1 MQTKTRKIVNT
12 LVTVIPA
19 SLVILSGFMKFNPPT
34 EMLTE
39 FQRMGI
45 AQHMPMFG
53 IMEFLFAALFIVPQ
67 TRRVGFVLLS
77 CYFAGAIAT
86 DLSHGKPVHNAMLPI
101 TLVWIGMF
109 IADRAVFFPMKKT
122 VATA

>member
-1 MQTKTRKIVNT
+1 MQTKTRKIVNIIA
-12 LVTVIPA
+12 TVIPA
-19 SLVILSGFMKFNPPT
+19 GLVILSGFMKFNPPA
-34 EMLTE
+34 EMLAE

-53 IMEFLFAALFIVPQ
+53 TMEFLFAALFIIPQ

-86 DLSHGKPVHNAMLPI
+86 DLSHSKPVHNAMLPL

-109 IADRAVFFPMKKT
+109 IADRAVFFPAKRA
-122 VATA
+122 VIAG

>member
-12 LVTVIPA
+12 IATVIPA
-19 SLVILSGFMKFNPPT
+19 SLVILSGIMKFDPPA
-34 EMLTE
+34 EMLAE

-53 IMEFLFAALFIVPQ
+53 IMEFLFAALFIIPQ

-86 DLSHGKPVHNAMLPI
+86 DLSHGKPVYNAMLPI
-101 TLVWIGMF
+101 SLVWIGMF
-109 IADRAVFFPMKKT
+109 IADKAIFLPLRRNTAV
-122 VATA
+122 A